1 MADKLEQIVLNSL
14 DAEDPNILR
23 AACIMSGVLG
33 LEQAERGLI
42 KALGHKAWQIQA
54 EAAKALGHLGLQG
67 AVPYLRRILKASDAD
82 LRQVVLASAAGAAQQ
97 SGDEED
103 SHPELKKQAALAI
116 SRLQPKV
123 AQDALMGA
131 LESGQGPLM
140 GAALSGLGNLDVSD
154 AIEAVVALAD
164 NPDVAV
170 KKAAAACMGKLRATT
185 GLRQLLAL
193 LQDADAGVRKEALIA
208 LNHIK
213 EKQALG
219 PMAACLED
227 PDADVRRVA
236 AIALGNTRQRAE
248 MIVQPL
254 IKALGDHDSGVREAA
269 LKSLANV
276 KAPEALEAVA
286 ALLADSHEEVKRQA
300 GATVTVLAA
309 AKERPDYPPL
319 G

>member
-1 MADKLEQIVLNSL
+1 MPDKLEQIVLDSL
-14 DAEDPNILR
+14 ESEDPNILR
-23 AACIMSGVLG
+23 AACIMSGVKG

-54 EAAKALGHLGLQG
+54 EAAKALGRLGLQG
-67 AVPYLRRILKASDAD
+67 AVPYLRRILKASDTD
-82 LRQVVLASAAGAAQQ
+82 LRQVVLACAAGAAPS

-123 AQDALMGA
+123 AQEALMAA
-131 LESGQGPLM
+131 LQSGQGPLM
-140 GAALSGLGNLDVSD
+140 GAAMSGLGNLEVPEVIDSV
-154 AIEAVVALAD
+154 IALAD
-164 NPDVAV
+164 NPDSAV
-170 KKAAAACMGKLRATT
+170 KKAVAACLGKLRAVS
-185 GLRQLLAL
+185 GLRQLLVL
-193 LQDADAGVRKEALIA
+193 LQDGDAGVRKEALIA

-213 EKQALG
+213 DKQALG
-219 PMAACLED
+219 PMAASLED

-248 MIVQPL
+248 SVVQPL
-254 IKALGDHDSGVREAA
+254 MKALGDHDAGVREAA
-269 LKSLANV
+269 LKGLANI
-276 KAPEALEAVA
+276 KAPEALEAAA
-286 ALLADSHEEVKRQA
+286 ALLADSHEDVKRQS
-300 GATVTVLAA
+300 GATVTILAA

>member
-1 MADKLEQIVLNSL
+1 MSDKLEQIILNAL
-14 DAEDPNILR
+14 DSEDPNILR

-33 LEQAERGLI
+33 LAQAERGLI

-54 EAAKALGHLGLQG
+54 EAAKALGRLGLQG

-82 LRQVVLASAAGAAQQ
+82 LRQVVLACAAGVPQA
-97 SGDEED
+97 SKDEED

-123 AQDALMGA
+123 AQDALMAA
-131 LESGQGPLM
+131 LQSGQGPLM
-140 GAALSGLGNLDVSD
+140 GAAMSGLGNLEVAG
-154 AIEAVVALAD
+154 AIEGVIALCD
-164 NPDVAV
+164 NPDAAV
-170 KKAAAACMGKLRATT
+170 KKAAAACLGKLRAVS

-213 EKQALG
+213 DKQALS
-219 PMAACLED
+219 PMAACMED
-227 PDADVRRVA
+227 PEADVRRVA

-248 MIVQPL
+248 IIVQPL
-254 IKALGDHDSGVREAA
+254 IKALGDHDASVREAA
-269 LKSLANV
+269 LKGLANI
-276 KAPEALEAVA
+276 KAPEGLEAA
-286 ALLADSHEEVKRQA
+286 AELMADSHEDVKRQA